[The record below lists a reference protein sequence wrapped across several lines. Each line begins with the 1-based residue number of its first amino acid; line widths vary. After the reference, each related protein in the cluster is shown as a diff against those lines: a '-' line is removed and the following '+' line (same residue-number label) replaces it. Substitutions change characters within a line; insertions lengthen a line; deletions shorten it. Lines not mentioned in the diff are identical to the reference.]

1 VRAEPKTGH
10 RLERLQQVVREEIEA
25 TLADEIGDPAL
36 SEVRI
41 TNVVLSVDYRSARV
55 YYVLPPPDDR
65 VRRDEAARALV
76 RATPFLR
83 HRLADA
89 AEIKR
94 VPDLK
99 FVFEGH
105 VIRN

>member
-1 VRAEPKTGH
+1 MRGEKAGH
-10 RLERLQQVVREEIEA
+10 RHERLQQVVREELDG
-25 TLADEIGDPAL
+25 TLSDEIGDPAL
-36 SEVRI
+36 ARVRI

-65 VRRDEAARALV
+65 LARDNAARALE

-83 HRLADA
+83 HRLSDA

-99 FVFEGH
+99 FIFEGH
-105 VIRN
+105 VARN